1 MNAAVLRQAT
11 RDAQHGRRTRV
22 LLVHN
27 KLTRFVRI
35 DRDLLRARYDLEAF
49 VVAGRWAS
57 PWLVWQAVRRCD
69 VLFCWFASRHSLLPA
84 LAGRVLGRPVVMVV
98 GGYDTANMPQIPYG
112 HQRGGLKKY
121 VARAAMTLA
130 TCLIVHSRYICAEAV
145 REAGVPAKKLAVVYL
160 GIPPADAAPGE
171 GGAAR
176 EADLVLTVGNV
187 DRANLQRKGLEPF
200 VRAAA
205 LLPHLRFVL
214 VGEWLDGAID
224 DLRAIA
230 PPNVTFS
237 GRLDDA
243 ELHDLFGRAA
253 VYVQAS
259 AHEGFGMALAEA
271 MAAGCAPVVTRAG
284 ALPEV
289 VGDAGVYATSADPA
303 ALATAI
309 EHALPAGAPLGEAAR
324 ARTAQSFTLER
335 RARGL
340 AAVVDAAAG
349 GPPGGRRQATG
360 VSQASVMSRQP

>member
-1 MNAAVLRQAT
+1 MSAAALRRAT
-11 RDAQHGRRTRV
+11 GSRQRGRRTRV

-27 KLTRFVRI
+27 KLTRFVRV
-35 DRDLLRARYDLEAF
+35 DRDLLRARYDVEDF

-57 PWLVWQAVRRCD
+57 PWRLWRAVRRCD
-69 VLFCWFASRHSLLPA
+69 VLFCWFASMHSLLPA

-98 GGYDTANMPQIPYG
+98 GGYDTANLPQIAYG

-121 VARAAMTLA
+121 VARAAMALA
-130 TCLIVHSRYICAEAV
+130 TRLIANSWYTAV
-145 REAGVPAKKLAVVYL
+145 E
-160 GIPPADAAPGE
+160 
-171 GGAAR
+171 AAR
-176 EADLVLTVGNV
+176 EAGMPAEKITVVYHGIALPMNGHRDGRDVARQTDLVLTVGNV
-187 DRANLQRKGLEPF
+187 DRPNLQRKGLEPF
-200 VRAAA
+200 VQAAA

-230 PPNVTFS
+230 PPNVTFT
-237 GRLDDA
+237 GRLCDA

-289 VGDAGVYATSADPA
+289 VGDAGVYAASADPA

-309 EHALPAGAPLGEAAR
+309 EHALAAGAPLGEAAR
-324 ARTAQSFTLER
+324 ARTAQSFTLDR

-340 AAVVDAAAG
+340 AAVVDAA
-349 GPPGGRRQATG
+349 GGRRQAAG
-360 VSQASVMSRQP
+360 LGQASVMSRQP

>member
-1 MNAAVLRQAT
+1 
-11 RDAQHGRRTRV
+11 
-22 LLVHN
+22 
-27 KLTRFVRI
+27 
-35 DRDLLRARYDLEAF
+35 
-49 VVAGRWAS
+49 
-57 PWLVWQAVRRCD
+57 VWQAVRRCD

-84 LAGRVLGRPVVMVV
+84 LAGRVLGRPVVIVV
-98 GGYDTANMPQIPYG
+98 GGYDTANMPQIAYG
-112 HQRGGLKKY
+112 HQRGGLRKY
-121 VARAAMTLA
+121 VARATMTLA
-130 TCLIVHSRYICAEAV
+130 TGLIVHSRYICAEAV

-160 GIPPADAAPGE
+160 GLPSADAAPGE

-187 DRANLQRKGLEPF
+187 DRANLHRKGLEPF
-200 VRAAA
+200 VQAAA

-230 PPNVTFS
+230 PPNVTFT
-237 GRLDDA
+237 GRLCEA

-289 VGDAGVYATSADPA
+289 VGDAGVYAASADPG

-309 EHALPAGAPLGEAAR
+309 EHTLAAGRLLGEAAR
-324 ARTAQSFTLER
+324 AHTAQSFTLEC
-335 RARGL
+335 RARAL
-340 AAVVDAAAG
+340 AAVLEAG
-349 GPPGGRRQATG
+349 GRT
-360 VSQASVMSRQP
+360 